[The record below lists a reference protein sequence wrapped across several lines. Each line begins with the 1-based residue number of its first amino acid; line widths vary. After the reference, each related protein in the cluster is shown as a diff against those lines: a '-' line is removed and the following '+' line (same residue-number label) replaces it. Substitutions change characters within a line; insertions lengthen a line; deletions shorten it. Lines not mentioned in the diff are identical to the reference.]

1 MSYKIPLFTDEMEAY
16 IVEKIAA
23 GKPLPKVVEALIQRY
38 PEQFSD
44 VEDCDLEEV
53 KAILYGRLRNRKYD
67 RRYSSYWRIKDETEE
82 VQSVLESIGIADPI
96 EQLRMCDNLYNQLL
110 EANDDETINPLRKKI
125 ADLLR
130 LMAFASKKVEFLMPK
145 GDDPFDT
152 NPDDIPE
159 VKKAIVME

>member
-67 RRYSSYWRIKDETEE
+67 QRYTSYWEIKEE
-82 VQSVLESIGIADPI
+82 QEEMESVIADIDIADPI
-96 EQLRMCDNLYNQLL
+96 QQLRMLDSMDKQMAAAETREEIDKLAKKSQTRQKIMA
-110 EANDDETINPLRKKI
+110 EARKTVKFLIPKRDD
-125 ADLLR
+125 A
-130 LMAFASKKVEFLMPK
+130 
-145 GDDPFDT
+145 FDT
-152 NPDDIPE
+152 DIDDIPE
-159 VKKAIVME
+159 VKK